1 MCGGRPIWPPPA
13 ADDLRCHWWAE
24 GRSSWSPSARSRR
37 DSEARPHREPL
48 ADSERGCPVC
58 KGTLE
63 EMGEL
68 TEDAEEVTVGVHT
81 RRAPS

>member
-1 MCGGRPIWPPPA
+1 
-13 ADDLRCHWWAE
+13 
-24 GRSSWSPSARSRR
+24 
-37 DSEARPHREPL
+37 
-48 ADSERGCPVC
+48 VC